1 MSIKISV
8 AKNTFFQLIAK
19 FGTSATTLLLTIII
33 SRLLGTEIFA
43 DYTVVVTYVTLFFI
57 LADFGVNA
65 IVVKDFSQRPSS
77 VKDNYTKLISFR
89 MFTGLLIMFVAL
101 TLLRFMPYEDNVKQA
116 IIITVPIL
124 LFQSMYKAPSVIFQ
138 SFLKYKY
145 FAISSVLGSLT
156 VLLSVILLINLT
168 NVDVIILSA
177 CLSFGYLITLIFG
190 LFFTRKYISLST
202 KIFDLKYWKY
212 IFLDALPLGIG
223 LFFNTIMIQADRFL
237 LSILVPPIYLAIY
250 SIAYRIFEFVIVIP
264 TYFMNSVY
272 PILSSKILSD
282 QAEYKR
288 LVSKTIKYLF
298 LGATLTTLLITPIS
312 KYIIGFIWP
321 GELSLAYIPLNILV
335 TGSVLFFISAPL
347 SWIVLLEGKQR
358 SLPYIYGI
366 AMLINIM
373 LNIIFIPKYNY
384 VASSVITVITELMV
398 LISLYLVLRS
408 RLVEKKGNLAEN
420 DVIL

>member
-65 IVVKDFSQRPSS
+65 IVVKDFSQMPDS
-77 VKDNYTKLISFR
+77 VKDNYIKLISFR

-145 FAISSVLGSLT
+145 FAISSILGSLT
-156 VLLSVILLINLT
+156 VLLSIILLINLT

-190 LFFTRKYISLST
+190 LFFTREYISLST
-202 KIFDLKYWKY
+202 KLFDLKYWKY